1 MTTVSNECYNKLV
14 QNNSVGFLTGVGA
27 AIAYNRK
34 YSSKKTKYRGLKTFG
49 IYLAGN
55 LIGHNLMNIV
65 NTPPPNCSLTSALGF
80 DTTGNTITLPNNTKA
95 AEFALN
101 NSTSTS
107 TSSSGVAGLSNT
119 CGSCRSRY

>member
-1 MTTVSNECYNKLV
+1 MAAVSNECYNKLV
-14 QNNSVGFLTGVGA
+14 QNNSVGFLAGIGA
-27 AIAYNRK
+27 AVAYNRK

-65 NTPPPNCSLTSALGF
+65 NTPPANCSLTSALGM
-80 DTTGNTITLPNNTKA
+80 DTTGNTNIVPNTKG